1 MRTIRPSLNALR
13 AFEAVARLRSMS
25 AAAGELAVTHGAIS
39 RHVKSLEDTFGLPL
53 LQRDPRSVHATPE
66 GARLAAEL
74 SGAFALIESAVA
86 QLRPGPLTLSCSA
99 TIMMY
104 WLIPRLGDFHS
115 RHPEIE
121 LRFNMNYDR
130 IDFIRDEIS
139 VAIRNSMIEPPKDV
153 VIQDA
158 IAEWIGPVCSP
169 EYLEGAGLRSPAD
182 LSRCRLLAPKT
193 RMGAWTEWTGACQ
206 ENLSLSPQQA
216 YEHYYLLIQAAC
228 CGLGVAIV
236 PKLLV
241 LDDLRSGKLVAPFGF
256 VLGPHKLVL
265 WIAPHLRTRPDTG
278 ALTAWLVAELRQW
291 GTQEAAAEVPD
302 RARPECRPGRVKFPH
317 R

>member
-13 AFEAVARLRSMS
+13 AFEAAARLRSMS

-39 RHVKSLEDTFGLPL
+39 RHVKSLEDTLGLPL
-53 LQRDPRSVHATPE
+53 LQREARSVHATPE

-74 SGAFALIESAVA
+74 SSAFAVIESAVA

-104 WLIPRLGDFHS
+104 WLIPRLADFHE
-115 RHPEIE
+115 RHPDIE
-121 LRFNMNYDR
+121 LHFNMNYDR

-169 EYLEGAGLRSPAD
+169 EYLEGAGLRSPSD
-182 LSRCRLLAPKT
+182 LARCRLLAPKT
-193 RMGAWTEWTGACQ
+193 RPGAWEEWICACR

-216 YEHYYLLIQAAC
+216 YEHHYLLIQAAC

-256 VLGPHKLVL
+256 VVGPHKLVL

-278 ALTAWLVAELRQW
+278 ALTAWLIAELRQG
-291 GTQEAAAEVPD
+291 GTQEAAADVPD
-302 RARPECRPGRVKFPH
+302 RAQPGPRSRPLRFPH
-317 R
+317 I

>member
-13 AFEAVARLRSMS
+13 AFEAAARLRSMS
-25 AAAGELAVTHGAIS
+25 AAAVELAVTHGAIS

-53 LQRDPRSVHATPE
+53 LRRDARSVHAMPE

-74 SGAFALIESAVA
+74 SGAFALIEAAVA

-104 WLIPRLGDFHS
+104 WLIPRLGDFHD

-153 VIQDA
+153 VIQEA
-158 IAEWIGPVCSP
+158 IAEWVGPVCSP
-169 EYLEGAGLRSPAD
+169 KYLEGAGLRSPSD
-182 LSRCRLLAPKT
+182 LARCRLLAPKT
-193 RMGAWTEWTGACQ
+193 RLGAWKEWTCACC

-216 YEHYYLLIQAAC
+216 YEHHYLLIQAAC

-265 WIAPHLRTRPDTG
+265 WIAPHLRTRADTG
-278 ALTAWLVAELRQW
+278 ALTAWLIAELRQW
-291 GTQEAAAEVPD
+291 GTQEAGAEVPNL
-302 RARPECRPGRVKFPH
+302 ARPKRRPGPLRFPH
-317 R
+317 M

>member
-13 AFEAVARLRSMS
+13 AFEAAARLRSMS

-39 RHVKSLEDTFGLPL
+39 RHVRSLEDTFGLPL
-53 LQRDPRSVHATPE
+53 LQRDARSVQATPE

-74 SGAFALIESAVA
+74 SGAFALIEAAVA

-104 WLIPRLGDFHS
+104 WLIPRLGGFHC
-115 RHPEIE
+115 RHPDIE

-158 IAEWIGPVCSP
+158 IAEWVGPVCSP
-169 EYLEGAGLRSPAD
+169 EYLEGAGLRSPSD
-182 LSRCRLLAPKT
+182 LARCRLLAPKT
-193 RMGAWTEWTGACQ
+193 RLGAWEEWTRACRQ
-206 ENLSLSPQQA
+206 TFSLSPQQA
-216 YEHYYLLIQAAC
+216 YEHHYLLIQAAC

-278 ALTAWLVAELRQW
+278 ALTAWLAAELRQC
-291 GTQEAAAEVPD
+291 GTQEAAAEVPG
-302 RARPECRPGRVKFPH
+302 RARPTSRPGRVRFPH